1 MKYSNMM
8 NERMAQFYMN
18 LAEECSKMSRAIR
31 LQVGAVIVKNN
42 NIISFSWNGTPSG
55 WDNCCEYEVPE
66 HIDPDTRTITPAHLV
81 TKPEVMHAERN
92 AIDKLARSQESGY
105 GATIF
110 ITHAPC
116 VECAKS
122 IYMSGIQSVY
132 YRNDYR
138 SNDGI
143 KFLEKCGLP
152 VTKI

>member
-1 MKYSNMM
+1 MS
-8 NERMAQFYMN
+8 EFYMT
-18 LAEECSKMSRAIR
+18 LAEECSRMSRAVR

-55 WDNCCEYEVPE
+55 WDNCCE
-66 HIDPDTRTITPAHLV
+66 HTLDDGTLV

-92 AIDKLARSQESGY
+92 AIDKLARSQQSGS

-122 IYMSGIQSVY
+122 IYMSGIEHVY
-132 YRNDYR
+132 YRHNYR

-143 KFLEKCGLP
+143 EFLKKCGLP
-152 VTKI
+152 VEQI